1 MVAGNSMGAD
11 VVVLMEAG
19 VELGS
24 SISGASVGVSIMG
37 SGCFSGIST
46 LEPGEPAVK

>member
-11 VVVLMEAG
+11 VVVLMVAG
-19 VELGS
+19 VVLGS
-24 SISGASVGVSIMG
+24 SISGASVGVSIMA
-37 SGCFSGIST
+37 SGCFAGIST